1 MAFSLE
7 IPDVEEVKEK
17 VEQELKV
24 TEEREAT
31 VDEAAKQKVEVTD
44 DAQAVELIGE
54 TVKIY
59 EWRNANIKITTA
71 EDLQLAA
78 AVLKI

>member
-1 MAFSLE
+1 M
-7 IPDVEEVKEK
+7 
-17 VEQELKV
+17 
-24 TEEREAT
+24 
-31 VDEAAKQKVEVTD
+31 TD